1 MNIITRLQA
10 LFSNWQGD
18 LEGAENL
25 LKQSQPL
32 FQELQKTSITP
43 NDQAALQSLI
53 VEYQKLVTF
62 LQQEK
67 LKVQRETSKL
77 NKMNLKVRDYVQYN
91 QSSGYEFYY

>member
-1 MNIITRLQA
+1 MNAITRLQD
-10 LFSNWQGD
+10 LFANWQGD
-18 LEGAENL
+18 FVGAESL
-25 LKQSQPL
+25 LEQSQPL
-32 FQELQKTSITP
+32 FQALQKTSITP
-43 NDQAALQSLI
+43 NDQAALQALI

-77 NKMNLKVRDYVQYN
+77 NQTSRKVRDYVQYN

>member
-10 LFSNWQGD
+10 LFANWQGD

-25 LKQSQPL
+25 LEQSQPL

-43 NDQAALQSLI
+43 NDQAALQALI
-53 VEYQKLVTF
+53 VEYRKLVTF